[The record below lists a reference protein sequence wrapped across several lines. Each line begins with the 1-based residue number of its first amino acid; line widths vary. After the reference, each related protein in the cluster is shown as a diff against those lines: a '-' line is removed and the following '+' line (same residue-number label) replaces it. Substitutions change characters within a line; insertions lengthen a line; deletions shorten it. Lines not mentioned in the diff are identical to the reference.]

1 MKNRA
6 LCPKNFLSHKKVFL
20 ALLLKKN
27 YLTCKERKQEEL
39 LAAIKRFERGVENF
53 IYDLFYECKAQ
64 FYILASI
71 LPKKKFTTLADEAVL
86 LRYMRSIDLR

>member
-27 YLTCKERKQEEL
+27 NLTCKERKQEKL

-71 LPKKKFTTLADEAVL
+71 LPKKKIYNT
-86 LRYMRSIDLR
+86 RR